1 MKFILLVEDEGY
13 QIRYWNEMT
22 SEIGPTIAESWDKN
36 ELYKKLSI
44 KQFHIDKRIFN
55 EAIKEI
61 ELEDRPFVVLKSNE
75 TSGDSIDLFIN
86 DTFTIDHD
94 NK

>member
-44 KQFHIDKRIFN
+44 KQFHIDKRVFN

-61 ELEDRPFVVLKSNE
+61 ELEEKPFVVLKSNE
-75 TSGDSIDLFIN
+75 NKDSIDLFIK

-94 NK
+94 DK

>member
-44 KQFHIDKRIFN
+44 KQFHIDKRVFN

-61 ELEDRPFVVLKSNE
+61 ELEDKPFVVLKSDE
-75 TSGDSIDLFIN
+75 SKDSIDLFIK

-94 NK
+94 DK